1 VSVPSNPAIVVALA
15 SATAAGSHPVSGLGT
30 GHKDQHADFAMQR
43 RASLWHDWQPV
54 PTSELYIM
62 TMDLE
67 HEAADDVAA
76 TVRRRYGLPPRRQVG
91 LRRRV
96 SAFRLARR
104 RAQEEVLAMLPHG
117 DVDGNSAIAAV
128 QRLVVWATRH
138 DAPDARLFE

>member
-1 VSVPSNPAIVVALA
+1 
-15 SATAAGSHPVSGLGT
+15 
-30 GHKDQHADFAMQR
+30 MQR

-62 TMDLE
+62 AMDLE
-67 HEAADDVAA
+67 HANAEDVAT
-76 TVRRRYGLPPRRQVG
+76 TVRRRYSLPPRRQLG

-128 QRLVVWATRH
+128 QRLVAWATRQNS
-138 DAPDARLFE
+138 PDPRPFE